1 MTTIPLADLK
11 AQYAS
16 IKDEVNSAIQSVIDE
31 TAFVKGRF
39 VKAFEES
46 FAEKNGAR
54 HCIGVANG
62 TDAIY
67 IALRAFG
74 IGRGDEVITTAFSWI
89 STAETIQQ
97 AGATPVFVDIHPDYY
112 TIDPSK
118 IEEKITERT
127 KAIIP
132 VHLYGQ
138 PADMKPIVAVAR
150 AHGLKIIEDS
160 AQAHFAEYNGQKVG
174 TFGDAATFSFYPGKN
189 LGAYGDGGA
198 VVTDDDGLAKK
209 IRRIANH
216 GALGKHDH
224 EIGGVNSRLDGIQA
238 AVLSVKLQYIDEW
251 NRRRNEI
258 GNRYNDALAGVG
270 DLVTPKI
277 HPAAEHIFHVYT
289 VRTEK
294 RDALKEVLSEEGIS
308 TGIHYPVA
316 LPFLP
321 PFTDLGYTGEQL
333 PVAFDYQDKILSLP
347 MYPELTSTQI
357 ERVTSAI
364 ALFYEQE

>member
-1 MTTIPLADLK
+1 MTKIPLADLK
-11 AQYAS
+11 AQYVS
-16 IKDEVNSAIQSVIDE
+16 IRKEVNDAIQAVIDE

-39 VKAFEES
+39 VKAFEEG
-46 FAEKNGAR
+46 FAEKNGVR
-54 HCIGVANG
+54 HGIGVANG
-62 TDAIY
+62 SDAIY
-67 IALRAFG
+67 IALRALG
-74 IGRGDEVITTAFSWI
+74 VGQGDEVITTAFSWI

-97 AGATPVFVDIHPDYY
+97 AGATPVFVDIHQDYY
-112 TIDPSK
+112 NIDPSK

-138 PADMKPIVAVAR
+138 PADMDPILEIAGR
-150 AHGLKIIEDS
+150 HGLKIIEDS
-160 AQAHFAEYNGQKVG
+160 AQAHFAEYNGKKVG

-198 VVTDDDGLAKK
+198 VLTNDDDLAEK

-251 NRRRNEI
+251 NVRRSEI
-258 GNRYNDALAGVG
+258 GKHYTDALTGIG
-270 DLVTPKI
+270 DLATPKI
-277 HPAAEHIFHVYT
+277 HPMAKHIFHVYT
-289 VRTEK
+289 VRIQK
-294 RDALKEVLSEEGIS
+294 RNSLKEHLSNKGIS

-316 LPFLP
+316 LPFLR
-321 PFTDLGYTGEQL
+321 PFENLTYTEKHL
-333 PVAFDYQDKILSLP
+333 PIASDYQDKILSLP
-347 MYPELTSTQI
+347 MYPELTAVQI
-357 ERVTSAI
+357 QSVISAVES
-364 ALFYEQE
+364 FYRSE

>member
-11 AQYAS
+11 AQYGA
-16 IKDEVNSAIQSVIDE
+16 IRDEVNSAIQKVIDE

-39 VKAFEES
+39 VRAFEDA
-46 FAEKNGAR
+46 FGKKNGVR

-67 IALRAFG
+67 IALRALG

-97 AGATPVFVDIHPDYY
+97 AGATPVFVDIDPDYY
-112 TIDPSK
+112 TIDLSK
-118 IEEKITERT
+118 IEEKITSRT

-138 PADMKPIVAVAR
+138 PADMGPILTLAR
-150 AHGLKIIEDS
+150 EHGLKIIEDS
-160 AQAHFAEYNGQKVG
+160 AQAHFAEYNGQKIG
-174 TFGDAATFSFYPGKN
+174 SFGDVGTFSFYPGKN

-198 VVTDDDGLAKK
+198 VVTNNDDLAEV

-224 EIGGVNSRLDGIQA
+224 DIGGVNSRLDGIQA
-238 AVLSVKLQYIDEW
+238 AVLSVKLKYIDEW
-251 NRRRNEI
+251 NSRRYEI
-258 GNRYNDALAGVG
+258 GKYYNDALSGLG

-277 HPAAEHIFHVYT
+277 HPAVKHIFHVYT
-289 VRTEK
+289 IRTE
-294 RDALKEVLSEEGIS
+294 RRNALGEYLSGEGIS

-321 PFTDLGYTGEQL
+321 PFADLGYTGEQL
-333 PVAFDYQDKILSLP
+333 PIAFDYQDKILSLP
-347 MYPELTSTQI
+347 MYPELTATQI
-357 ERVTSAI
+357 ATITDAI
-364 ALFYEQE
+364 ELFYNTE

>member
-1 MTTIPLADLK
+1 M
-11 AQYAS
+11 QYVS
-16 IKDEVNSAIQSVIDE
+16 IKKEVNYAIQSVIEE

-39 VKAFEES
+39 VKAFEEA
-46 FAEKNGAR
+46 FAEKNGVR

-67 IALRAFG
+67 IALRALG
-74 IGRGDEVITTAFSWI
+74 VGHGDEVITTAFSWI

-97 AGATPVFVDIHPDYY
+97 AGATPVFVDIHSDYY
-112 TIDPSK
+112 NIDPLK
-118 IEEKITERT
+118 IEEKITEQT

-138 PADMKPIVAVAR
+138 PSDMDPILEIAR
-150 AHGLKIIEDS
+150 KYGLKIIEDS
-160 AQAHFAEYNGQKVG
+160 AQAHFAEYNGKKVG
-174 TFGDAATFSFYPGKN
+174 TFGDIATFSFYPGKN

-198 VVTDDDGLAKK
+198 VLTDDDNLAEK

-238 AVLSVKLQYIDEW
+238 SVLLVKLKYIDEW
-251 NRRRNEI
+251 NRRRSEI
-258 GNRYNDALAGVG
+258 GKHYTDVLTSVG

-277 HPAAEHIFHVYT
+277 HPMAKHIFHVYT

-294 RDALKEVLSEEGIS
+294 RNSLKEHLSKKGIS

-321 PFTDLGYTGEQL
+321 PFENLAYTGKQL
-333 PVAFDYQDKILSLP
+333 PIASDYQDKILSLP
-347 MYPELTSTQI
+347 MYPELTTAQI
-357 ERVTSAI
+357 QSVTSAVDS
-364 ALFYEQE
+364 FYL